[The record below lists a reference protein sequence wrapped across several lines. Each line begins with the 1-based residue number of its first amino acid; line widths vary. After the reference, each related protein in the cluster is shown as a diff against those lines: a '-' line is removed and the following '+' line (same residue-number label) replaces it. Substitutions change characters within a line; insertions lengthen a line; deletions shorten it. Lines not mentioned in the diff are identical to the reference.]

1 MSREIK
7 DIKNRITQQLVYPR
21 THIKAVVIEE
31 GVTLEDI
38 LGENILTR
46 IQKLE
51 NTIITTGQGDLFLA
65 DDGTYKGLDNYL
77 TKVEATNTYTSI
89 AVFDILKEQV
99 QDIASSYINSTQLN
113 NALSSYMTSDLIEEA
128 LLEKVDKVAGK
139 QLSTEDFTTDEK
151 NKLETL
157 ENYDDTSIKN
167 SISNL
172 ETNTAS
178 AVSLATFME
187 GASFVN
193 TLGNIPI
200 TYRLVVASV
209 SSDSSLTLESVPS
222 TGREIHIMIHNT
234 SSNDIAITLPD
245 SGNYVNTLD
254 SVMTIGANS
263 YGEINLISDGS
274 IVYIKYI

>member
-21 THIKAVVIEE
+21 THIKAVVVEE
-31 GVTLEDI
+31 GFTLEDI

-51 NTIITTGQGDLFLA
+51 NTIITTGQGDLFLT
-65 DDGTYKGLDNYL
+65 DNGTYKGLDDYL
-77 TKVEATNTYTSI
+77 TKAEAINTYTST
-89 AVFDILKEQV
+89 AVFDVLKEQV

-128 LLEKVDKVAGK
+128 LLEKVDKVIGK

-157 ENYDDTSIKN
+157 RNYDDTSIKS

-178 AVSLATFME
+178 AISLATFME

-200 TYRLVVASV
+200 THRLVVASV

-254 SVMTIGANS
+254 SVMSISANS
-263 YGEINLISDGS
+263 YGEINLISDGN